1 MKECVQFYYL
11 WKKVCPDEYKR
22 LRIIRNKRERERLY
36 NLRSQ
41 QQQQQQQT
49 LTEQPENEMEMN
61 DYEEDSGSS
70 TDMEETA
77 EDIMVGIRRSFV
89 K

>member
-22 LRIIRNKRERERLY
+22 LRIVRHKRERERLY

-49 LTEQPENEMEMN
+49 TLPEQTEVEMEIN
-61 DYEEDSGSS
+61 EFEEDSGSS
-70 TDMEETA
+70 TDLEEPA
-77 EDIMVGIRRSFV
+77 DDMVLL
-89 K
+89 